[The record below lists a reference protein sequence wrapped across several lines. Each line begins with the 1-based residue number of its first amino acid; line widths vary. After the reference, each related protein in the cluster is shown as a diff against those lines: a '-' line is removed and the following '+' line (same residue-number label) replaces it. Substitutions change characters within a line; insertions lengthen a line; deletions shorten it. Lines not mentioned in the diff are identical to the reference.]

1 MKGIGYQEYKRKRMN
16 EGLIASHIE
25 DPGNERFLIYFGRA
39 HLSDFESG
47 IACRGHLKIGRGK
60 FATAIQRGRNQ
71 SGIDFRIY
79 AEIILGNNEAT
90 HVAEAKIKDAL
101 SHKHMTFSQGQDE
114 MYNIKDEE
122 LEMVVAT
129 MAEIIDSETHYDI
142 LEVVTYLDNI
152 KSKLNFNQTINKPKR
167 IRAEENFNNLFLEY

>member
-39 HLSDFESG
+39 HLTDFESG

-79 AEIILGNNEAT
+79 AEIIFDNNRAT
-90 HVAEAKIKDAL
+90 HIAEAKIKGAL

-114 MYNIKDEE
+114 MYNIKDAE

-129 MAEIIDSETHYDI
+129 MAEIIDVESHHNI
-142 LEVVTYLDNI
+142 LEVVTYLDNKI
-152 KSKLNFNQTINKPKR
+152 SKLNFKQATNKPKYQH
-167 IRAEENFNNLFLEY
+167 AEEIFNNLFVSN